1 MEKTEPNPSRSQQ
14 LEGAGL
20 GFLIGF
26 AGLLAFQLLGE
37 VFVRLISIPVP
48 GPVAG
53 LLFMLVFLL
62 LREQRRKKQSKH
74 AKSNDSGS
82 LLNASSL
89 LLSHLS
95 LLFVPAGVGI
105 ITHIDRIKD
114 QWLSISIALII
125 ASFITL
131 FVTAWSLKILIRVM
145 NKPEPE

>member
-1 MEKTEPNPSRSQQ
+1 MKKTEPHSSRSQQ

-37 VFVRLISIPVP
+37 LVVRLLAIPVP

-53 LLFMLVFLL
+53 LLFMSVFLL
-62 LREQRRKKQSKH
+62 VRKRTKASEPEP
-74 AKSNDSGS
+74 

-89 LLSHLS
+89 LLAHLS

-105 ITHIDRIKD
+105 MTHIDRIKD
-114 QWLSISIALII
+114 QWLSISVALII
-125 ASFITL
+125 ASFVTL
-131 FVTAWSLKILIRVM
+131 FVTAWSLKILIRFM